1 MFPGPVRHMAEVERG
16 WFRRFAGLD
25 VPKRNQAG
33 ADPDAALNGVVAD
46 PAVVAEAWA
55 AWGEEITFAEQFTRD
70 HDPRSRA
77 RIPCRCRLSILSTTE
92 RLCGYMYTTRNS
104 RISKASR
111 RRTSDNG
118 L

>member
-46 PAVVAEAWA
+46 PALVAEAWA

-70 HDPRSRA
+70 HDPRFAGRDSEGEAVSPRELLVQMIEEYA
-77 RIPCRCRLSILSTTE
+77 P
-92 RLCGYMYTTRNS
+92 
-104 RISKASR
+104 
-111 RRTSDNG
+111 
-118 L
+118 